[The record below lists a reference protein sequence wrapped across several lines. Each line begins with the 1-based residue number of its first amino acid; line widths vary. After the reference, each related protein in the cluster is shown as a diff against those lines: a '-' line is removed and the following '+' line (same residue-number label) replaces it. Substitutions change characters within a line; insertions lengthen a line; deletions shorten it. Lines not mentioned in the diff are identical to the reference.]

1 MGRTV
6 VLFPTLLW
14 MRHHR
19 GSFCK
24 AKLQNCA
31 CASTS
36 TGSHQPV
43 IMIILANSS
52 ESLDPMSRCK
62 SILRAFRADQSSYG
76 LDLADAG
83 SFFATVFQ
91 RTQM

>member
-14 MRHHR
+14 MRRHR

-43 IMIILANSS
+43 IAIMIILANSS
-52 ESLDPMSRCK
+52 ESLDQMSRCK
-62 SILRAFRADQSSYG
+62 SILRAFRTDQSSYR

-83 SFFATVFQ
+83 F
-91 RTQM
+91 